1 LFNSYKNWQI
11 NIHKLKKFPK
21 ATATAVKPGK
31 AGTPTAWQGDNK
43 SRYVNNSVMYATA
56 RCLNFWHTILSKEG
70 GTIKSREVREKIKE
84 TT

>member
-1 LFNSYKNWQI
+1 
-11 NIHKLKKFPK
+11 
-21 ATATAVKPGK
+21 
-31 AGTPTAWQGDNK
+31 
-43 SRYVNNSVMYATA
+43 MYATA